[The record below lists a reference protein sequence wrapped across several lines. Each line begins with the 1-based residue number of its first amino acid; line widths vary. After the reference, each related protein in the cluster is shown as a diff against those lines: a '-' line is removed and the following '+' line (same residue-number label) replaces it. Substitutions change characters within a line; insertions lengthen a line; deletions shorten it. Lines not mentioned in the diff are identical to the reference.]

1 MSDLVLCGP
10 CFYVDKNRNAQ
21 KWCTVCEEGLCADC
35 EKVHKSIKTTRDH
48 RLIPAEDY
56 HQIKRISISLNCEDH
71 DKRLELYCKTHDVA
85 FCINCFP
92 SHHGACPDVIPLDK
106 AAENAKRSTA
116 IDDLENALNRTLQ
129 NLLQIISDRGSELNN
144 LDDYKRTI
152 KKKINDT
159 RERIMK
165 KIEDLEQKATSRIRH
180 AIQGD
185 LCCLREQTSQLK
197 SFASD
202 VQIFLGTRQIN
213 ETFSQ
218 EVESVKEVIQ
228 ILEKSEICLQLHPS
242 AIALMNE
249 VDQLGEISLKKTIT
263 SLPFIEANV
272 DQAQVQLRNPLTK
285 SIENVHIE
293 LKERFEVKQKGF
305 FTFELTGCTVLTNGN
320 LLMANN
326 HGNTILMEYS
336 EDGKRIHDIP
346 CSSKP
351 FDLTVIDTDRIAV
364 TYGDKKYVEILNL
377 KKNTVEK
384 EVEFEND
391 CYGISYQD
399 NKLFIII
406 TGGIVITDI
415 EGKVLKTFYFECE
428 MYIETTKD
436 RIYFTTKR
444 RSNCK
449 LYLHGRR
456 GNMGCVPSRHRT
468 CSDVMPLDKTA
479 ETAKRSTALAD
490 LEDSLTITLQNIQ
503 QTIYDRA
510 AALKNL
516 DGQKRKIK
524 NTIKDTRARILKKL
538 DDFEQK
544 LLLVLDTQH
553 ERTIDRI
560 YFTVE
565 KDKNAHYISMADE
578 AIWVHKVESLVDP
591 RGITVDDHQ
600 NVFVVDQNSDLLTVI
615 QHDGKAS

>member
-48 RLIPAEDY
+48 RLITAEDY

-106 AAENAKRSTA
+106 ATENAKRSTA

-129 NLLQIISDRGSELNN
+129 NLQQIISDRGSELNN

-165 KIEDLEQKATSRIRH
+165 KIEDLEQKLLLELDMQYVTCKSEVDKLLKRLKGSE
-180 AIQGD
+180 GD

-272 DQAQVQLRNPLTK
+272 DQAQVQRRNPLTK
-285 SIENVHIE
+285 SIENVHVE

-305 FTFELTGCTVLTNGN
+305 FTFELTGCTMLTNGN

-428 MYIETTKD
+428 MYIETTTD

-444 RSNCK
+444 GRTVNC
-449 LYLHGRR
+449 
-456 GNMGCVPSRHRT
+456 
-468 CSDVMPLDKTA
+468 
-479 ETAKRSTALAD
+479 
-490 LEDSLTITLQNIQ
+490 
-503 QTIYDRA
+503 
-510 AALKNL
+510 
-516 DGQKRKIK
+516 
-524 NTIKDTRARILKKL
+524 
-538 DDFEQK
+538 
-544 LLLVLDTQH
+544 
-553 ERTIDRI
+553 
-560 YFTVE
+560 
-565 KDKNAHYISMADE
+565 ISME
-578 AIWVHKVESLVDP
+578 GEEIWVYKEKSLVKP
-591 RGITVDDHQ
+591 KGITVDKYQ
-600 NVFVVDQNSDLLTVI
+600 NVYVADEKSKSLIVI
-615 QHDGKAS
+615 QHDGKASRTLLTKTHYLDWSSTLHFNKDKNVLLRCDGYGYATLYNLEWL